1 MLATNSAYGCRDC
14 HRALAGS
21 VTSIATIGNPS
32 VTRPKFSPRITAKL
46 KTLPGISSYTDP
58 ACVARMKRLRNR
70 KTNGTSKLDLSKRKP
85 ADYMELAYREAI
97 SKLKYLL
104 AESYAP
110 TGMSGT
116 KQRSVRSI
124 YKSNPRISESG
135 EDTDDQSMISDN
147 FRKKD
152 LSRSAALNTFPPLSK
167 TIRSSK
173 AYSNIALSRADLQ
186 SIPPELTTFIER
198 QEDYIEQLERESQYC
213 RDELINLL
221 SKVREVVAENET
233 LRSRNQIALPKCVLQ
248 DHKDHCGT
256 NHECHKQDDHIVD
269 NVLEPKREKALEGP
283 SIIFESR
290 ISELEAQLT
299 QAKLELRKTQ
309 EENQANLKRLS
320 ESGSNE
326 SNAELKAELDKAL
339 RAKYEAEMKLE
350 ELQKMLSVARDK
362 ETEATQRAKR
372 TMDDRHEIEFERNQ
386 SEMEIRRLK
395 DELERQHDK
404 LREAAQEANRR
415 ITEERQQVE
424 RRYNQQIEQLTADI
438 ATHWEATNKS
448 QLESEKQ
455 RREINELRREL
466 SQKQTAIDNLKK
478 ELQNK
483 ISTLQ
488 SDLNQALSEK
498 DAAEQEVLTGKLAAE
513 RSERQARQEQNRLQ
527 AEINSY
533 KQRLERAD
541 ADLVHCRRENLRL
554 LEQIASLEK
563 EISMSKIVRSEEN
576 RSEVTPRLEN
586 EKELTSM
593 IMDME
598 TKHEGVVERD
608 VTTVGQTASPSSKKR
623 TVKVDLKVKVI
634 PKKKSDTSKTS
645 LSAQEEMADL
655 QSNIEHLSSKIQ
667 GSLVSHA
674 GGIAMETNNGT
685 GAFPYNTTMDSV
697 VSPHTNGLPVDAQA
711 SQMLHQGYD
720 TTNSQQ
726 ATDEGQEMYSN
737 APKRNDQSQD
747 NLYDQSSNQIVQN
760 NFALN
765 AMETTEMYQQQG
777 DVRNNEEYTA
787 NDPNMETYMMEQDH
801 NQYSE
806 YPSQYQEEQY
816 MNGSQYNV
824 MAEQMENNQTISDVG
839 KSSTENL
846 H

>member
-1 MLATNSAYGCRDC
+1 MLTTNSSYGCREC
-14 HRALAGS
+14 HPFVPGS
-21 VTSIATIGNPS
+21 VTSIATNGNPS
-32 VTRPKFSPRITAKL
+32 TTRPKFSPRITTKL
-46 KTLPGISSYTDP
+46 KTSPGISSYTDP
-58 ACVARMKRLRNR
+58 ACVARMKRLKNR
-70 KTNGTSKLDLSKRKP
+70 KTNASSKLDLSKRKP
-85 ADYMELAYREAI
+85 ADYMELAYRDAI

-110 TGMSGT
+110 TEMSAI
-116 KQRSVRSI
+116 KQRSVRNI
-124 YKSNPRISESG
+124 YKSSNPRISESG

-147 FRKKD
+147 FRRKD
-152 LSRSAALNTFPPLSK
+152 LSKNTILNTFPLSK
-167 TIRSSK
+167 TLQSSK

-186 SIPPELTTFIER
+186 SVPPELTSFIER

-221 SKVREVVAENET
+221 SKVREVVAENEA
-233 LRSRNQIALPKCVLQ
+233 LHSRNQVALSKCVLQ
-248 DHKDHCGT
+248 DHKDHFGA
-256 NHECHKQDDHIVD
+256 NHECHKQETSGHVD
-269 NVLEPKREKALEGP
+269 NTLECKREKSLEGP

-299 QAKLELRKTQ
+299 QAKLELRKAQ
-309 EENQANLKRLS
+309 EENQANLKRLF
-320 ESGSNE
+320 ESGSSEN
-326 SNAELKAELDKAL
+326 NAELKAELDKAL

-350 ELQKMLSVARDK
+350 ELQKLLSVARDK

-372 TMDDRHEIEFERNQ
+372 SMDDRHEIEFERNQ

-395 DELERQHDK
+395 DELERQHEK
-404 LREAAQEANRR
+404 LREAAQDANRR
-415 ITEERQQVE
+415 ITDERQQVE

-438 ATHWEATNKS
+438 ATHWETTNKS

-466 SQKQTAIDNLKK
+466 SQKQNAMDNLKK

-498 DAAEQEVLTGKLAAE
+498 DAAEQEVLTGKLATE
-513 RSERQARQEQNRLQ
+513 RNDRQARQEQSRLQ

-554 LEQIASLEK
+554 SEQIASLEK
-563 EISMSKIVRSEEN
+563 EISMSKIIRSEEN
-576 RSEVTPRLEN
+576 RSEITPRLEN

-655 QSNIEHLSSKIQ
+655 QSNIENLSSKIQ

-674 GGIAMETNNGT
+674 GGITMETNDGT
-685 GAFPYNTTMDSV
+685 GAFHYNATMDSV
-697 VSPHTNGLPVDAQA
+697 VSPHTNGSGAQA
-711 SQMLHQGYD
+711 SQMVHQGYD
-720 TTNSQQ
+720 TASSQKIVG
-726 ATDEGQEMYSN
+726 EESEIYSD
-737 APKRNDQSQD
+737 APKRNDQMQS
-747 NLYDQSSNQIVQN
+747 NLMQN
-760 NFALN
+760 NFASD
-765 AMETTEMYQQQG
+765 METAQMYQQQG
-777 DVRNNEEYTA
+777 DAQNNEEYPV
-787 NDPNMETYMMEQDH
+787 NDSNMETYMMEHDQ
-801 NQYSE
+801 NQYE
-806 YPSQYQEEQY
+806 YDPSQYPEEQY
-816 MNGSQYNV
+816 VNDNQFNM
-824 MAEQMENNQTISDVG
+824 MADQTENNQ
-839 KSSTENL
+839 SST
-846 H
+846 

>member
-14 HRALAGS
+14 HHALAGS

-32 VTRPKFSPRITAKL
+32 ITRPKFSPRITAKL

-147 FRKKD
+147 FRRKD

-221 SKVREVVAENET
+221 SKVREVVAENEA
-233 LRSRNQIALPKCVLQ
+233 LHSRNQIALPKCVLQ

-256 NHECHKQDDHIVD
+256 NHECHKQDAGDHIVD

-299 QAKLELRKTQ
+299 QAKLELRKAQ

-598 TKHEGVVERD
+598 TKHAA
-608 VTTVGQTASPSSKKR
+608 TVAGLEDALNNQATLVSRLTAECQSLTQR
-623 TVKVDLKVKVI
+623 LEANNLKHK
-634 PKKKSDTSKTS
+634 
-645 LSAQEEMADL
+645 EEMADL

-726 ATDEGQEMYSN
+726 ATDERQEMYSN

-765 AMETTEMYQQQG
+765 AMETTEMYQQPG

-824 MAEQMENNQTISDVG
+824 MAEQMESNQTISDVG

>member
-1 MLATNSAYGCRDC
+1 MLTTNSPYGCREC
-14 HRALAGS
+14 HPFVPGS

-32 VTRPKFSPRITAKL
+32 TTRPKFSPRITTKL
-46 KTLPGISSYTDP
+46 KTSPGISSYTDP
-58 ACVARMKRLRNR
+58 TCVARMKRLKNR
-70 KTNGTSKLDLSKRKP
+70 KTNASSKLDLSKKKP
-85 ADYMELAYREAI
+85 ADYMELAYRDAI

-110 TGMSGT
+110 TGMSAI
-116 KQRSVRSI
+116 KQRSVRNI
-124 YKSNPRISESG
+124 YKSSNPRISESG

-147 FRKKD
+147 FRRKD
-152 LSRSAALNTFPPLSK
+152 LSKNAVLNTFPPLSK
-167 TIRSSK
+167 TLQSSK

-186 SIPPELTTFIER
+186 SIPPELTSFIER

-221 SKVREVVAENET
+221 SKVREVIAENEA
-233 LRSRNQIALPKCVLQ
+233 LHSRNQVALSKCVLQ
-248 DHKDHCGT
+248 DHKDHCGA
-256 NHECHKQDDHIVD
+256 NHECYKQDTGSHVD
-269 NVLEPKREKALEGP
+269 NTLECKREKSLEGP
-283 SIIFESR
+283 SIMFESR

-299 QAKLELRKTQ
+299 QAKLELRKAQ
-309 EENQANLKRLS
+309 EENQVNLKRLF
-320 ESGSNE
+320 ESGSSE

-350 ELQKMLSVARDK
+350 ELQKLLSVARDK

-372 TMDDRHEIEFERNQ
+372 SMDDRHEIEFERNQ

-395 DELERQHDK
+395 DELERQHEK
-404 LREAAQEANRR
+404 LREAAQDANRR

-438 ATHWEATNKS
+438 ATHWETTNKS

-466 SQKQTAIDNLKK
+466 SQKQNAMDNLKK

-488 SDLNQALSEK
+488 SDLNQVLSEK

-513 RSERQARQEQNRLQ
+513 RSDRQARQEQSRLQ

-554 LEQIASLEK
+554 SEQIASLEK

-576 RSEVTPRLEN
+576 RSEITPRLEN

-598 TKHEGVVERD
+598 TKHAATVAGLEDALSNQAKLVSRL
-608 VTTVGQTASPSSKKR
+608 TTECQSLTQRLEANN
-623 TVKVDLKVKVI
+623 LKHK
-634 PKKKSDTSKTS
+634 
-645 LSAQEEMADL
+645 EEMADL
-655 QSNIEHLSSKIQ
+655 QSNIENLSSKIQ

-674 GGIAMETNNGT
+674 GEITMETNDGT
-685 GAFPYNTTMDSV
+685 GAFHYNATMDSV
-697 VSPHTNGLPVDAQA
+697 VSPHTNRLSGAQG
-711 SQMLHQGYD
+711 SQMVHQEYD
-720 TTNSQQ
+720 TAN
-726 ATDEGQEMYSN
+726 GQKVVGEESEIYSD
-737 APKRNDQSQD
+737 ASKRNDQIQG
-747 NLYDQSSNQIVQN
+747 NLVQN
-760 NFALN
+760 NFAPN
-765 AMETTEMYQQQG
+765 METAEMYQQQG
-777 DVRNNEEYTA
+777 DAQNNEEYTM
-787 NDPNMETYMMEQDH
+787 NDSNMETYMMGHDQ
-801 NQYSE
+801 NQYE
-806 YPSQYQEEQY
+806 YDPSQYPEEQY
-816 MNGSQYNV
+816 VNGNQFNM
-824 MAEQMENNQTISDVG
+824 MADQTENNQ
-839 KSSTENL
+839 SST
-846 H
+846 